1 MERKKKPDGTYRFPF
16 LVTFIGW
23 LIEMLIFGNL
33 GVFQQIPAPTLLSSL
48 ALLTAGGWVCSAIR
62 CLATS
67 TFRIRTR
74 SVEHSPCQTK
84 GTEAANNCRSPLFLF
99 NFT

>member
-48 ALLTAGGWVCSAIR
+48 ALLTVGWWLGMFGYSLLGYLYFQNKNKKR
-62 CLATS
+62 
-67 TFRIRTR
+67 
-74 SVEHSPCQTK
+74 
-84 GTEAANNCRSPLFLF
+84 
-99 NFT
+99 